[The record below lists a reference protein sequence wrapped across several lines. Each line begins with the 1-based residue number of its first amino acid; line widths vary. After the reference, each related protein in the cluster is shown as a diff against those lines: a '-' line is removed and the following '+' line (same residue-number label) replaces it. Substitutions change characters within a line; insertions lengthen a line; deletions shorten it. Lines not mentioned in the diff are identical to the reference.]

1 MNNECK
7 NRKVELP
14 SIEEVIE
21 KYGIDS
27 SVLFDEIDVNEEA
40 MKEEWLLYLAKIW
53 RIEERVKDMKK
64 K

>member
-1 MNNECK
+1 M
-7 NRKVELP
+7 
-14 SIEEVIE
+14 IE

-27 SVLFDEIDVNEEA
+27 SVLFDEIEVTEDA
-40 MKEEWLLYLAKIW
+40 KTEEWLLYLAKIW

>member
-1 MNNECK
+1 MNEK

-27 SVLFDEIDVNEEA
+27 SLLFDEIEVTEDA
-40 MKEEWLLYLAKIW
+40 KTEEWLFYLAKIW

>member
-1 MNNECK
+1 M
-7 NRKVELP
+7 
-14 SIEEVIE
+14 IE

-27 SVLFDEIDVNEEA
+27 SVLFDEIEVTEEA